1 MRRSQSLIGLVG
13 LILLFFGL
21 ASFLLLGEL
30 GAYQIL
36 HLVGGIGLL
45 GWFLFASFREVQKLY
60 TFIGAYIF
68 PTLAVVLIVFN
79 SRGAWVG
86 QRFKNHPVT
95 IGILA
100 SVLAFFTWMALN
112 IDT

>member
-1 MRRSQSLIGLVG
+1 
-13 LILLFFGL
+13 
-21 ASFLLLGEL
+21 
-30 GAYQIL
+30 
-36 HLVGGIGLL
+36 
-45 GWFLFASFREVQKLY
+45 
-60 TFIGAYIF
+60 
-68 PTLAVVLIVFN
+68 LIVFN